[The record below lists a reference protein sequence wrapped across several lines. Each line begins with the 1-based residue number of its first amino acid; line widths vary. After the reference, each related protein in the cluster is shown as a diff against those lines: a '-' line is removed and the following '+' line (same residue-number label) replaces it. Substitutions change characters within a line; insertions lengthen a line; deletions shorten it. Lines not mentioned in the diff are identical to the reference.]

1 MRLAILSTFMA
12 AASWCQGTPPMRTR
26 YLTSLTNA
34 EINEYLKR
42 NDIIFV
48 PVGVVEVHGGFPV
61 DCEYVGALAWAQK
74 LAEEVDGLVLPN
86 LSYFYPGGTAPAS
99 GTVLVE
105 PSQEM
110 AYLTAIA
117 QSLLRQGF
125 RRQIYVAGHMPF
137 IITPWIREFF
147 DETKVPILYFPTQGL
162 AAQGQ
167 AGADAQVARGA
178 RTQAGR
184 GTARSQ
190 DLGENVQTLLYGAY
204 SIVGRLEDIPLNVTE
219 PPPPAHPVDQALKK
233 LNALGTGSNTVGNYY
248 TYPADHAGTAH
259 PITAEQRAEWAKQ
272 GVAQIEAGVKA
283 SDIKA
288 IVQALR
294 DHDKFIQEITLP
306 TNGSLIPK

>member
-1 MRLAILSTFMA
+1 
-12 AASWCQGTPPMRTR
+12 MRTR

-34 EINEYLKR
+34 EIDEYLKR

-86 LSYFYPGGTAPAS
+86 LSYFYPGGTSPAS

-105 PSQEM
+105 PSEET

-117 QSLLRQGF
+117 RSLLRQGF
-125 RRQIYVAGHMPF
+125 RRQIYLAGHMPF

-147 DETKVPILYFPTQGL
+147 DETKVPILYLPTQGL
-162 AAQGQ
+162 AAKGQ
-167 AGADAQVARGA
+167 AGAGADAQGGPGA
-178 RTQAGR
+178 RTQSGR
-184 GTARSQ
+184 GADRPQ
-190 DLGENVQTLLYGAY
+190 DLAENVQTLLYGAY
-204 SIVGRLEDIPLNVTE
+204 SIVGRLEDIPLNVSE
-219 PPPPAHPVDQALKK
+219 PPPPPHPVNEAYKK
-233 LNALGTGSNTVGNYY
+233 LNALGTGSNTVGNFY

-294 DHDKFIQEITLP
+294 DHDKFIQEVTLP
-306 TNGSLIPK
+306 ANGSLIPK